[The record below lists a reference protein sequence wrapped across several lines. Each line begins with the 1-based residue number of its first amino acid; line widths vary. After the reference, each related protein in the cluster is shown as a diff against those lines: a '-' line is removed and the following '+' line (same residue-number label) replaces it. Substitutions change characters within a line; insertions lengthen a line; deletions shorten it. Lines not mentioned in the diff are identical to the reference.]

1 MPPPAQVKVS
11 DLTLK
16 NGNGLLQSYSK
27 GTYIV
32 TTATGVIKDFK
43 GLIVNSSC
51 KISLLDSH
59 GTNVLSD
66 YVQDIGATFAA
77 GTTIVALP
85 GVVFNRIQLAGGSV
99 TLILK

>member
-1 MPPPAQVKVS
+1 MPPPPQVKVS

-27 GTYIV
+27 GTFIV
-32 TTATGVIKDFK
+32 TKTNEVIKDFK
-43 GLIVNSSC
+43 GFIVNSNC
-51 KISLLDSH
+51 KITSLISH
-59 GTNVLSD
+59 ETNVLSD
-66 YVQDIGATFAA
+66 YVQDTAGTFAA

-85 GVVFNRIQLAGGSV
+85 GVVFNAITLGGGSV

>member
-27 GTYIV
+27 GTFIV
-32 TTATGVIKDFK
+32 TTTVRVTKDYK
-43 GLIVNSSC
+43 GFIVNSPC
-51 KISLLDSH
+51 KISSLMFNQ
-59 GTNVLSD
+59 TNVLSD
-66 YVQDIGATFAA
+66 YVQDTNATFAA

-85 GVVFNRIQLAGGSV
+85 GVVFNEITLGGGSV